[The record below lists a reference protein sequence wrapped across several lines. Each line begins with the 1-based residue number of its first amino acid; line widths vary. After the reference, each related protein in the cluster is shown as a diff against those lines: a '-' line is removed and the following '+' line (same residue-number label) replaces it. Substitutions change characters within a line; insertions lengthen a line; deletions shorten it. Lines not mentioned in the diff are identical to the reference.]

1 VAGKQFASSPGVT
14 ELRSSGLNAG
24 STTAF
29 QQVSAGILGGTIGA
43 NRWTNVDD
51 PYVQFLYA
59 ADSSAK
65 NAAFQNI
72 FRGLVDQKAP
82 AGSGAR
88 NAWEY
93 LQGTMR
99 KIGLSSAK
107 TTLGVPAP
115 QDMTGLENVIR
126 ATIGSNAT
134 DPLAW
139 LTAASMGY
147 SGGKTIKQPDTTPQF
162 NRQVQKALQLK
173 DWGDAKNALYDTYY
187 AAFGV
192 PPTDDLVSKLE
203 TSWNSEMKAQTTAA
217 VTQGKTTFKPI
228 YDTTKPIY
236 DKSKPVLTKGGKPK
250 KDAKGNTIY
259 QQKVDKDGNLMF
271 AQKKNKAGVLQYES
285 VYTATTTTEAEGF
298 TAQEQ
303 EQFLADFLK
312 SNFPQSNFTAENI
325 GGAAKSIF
333 DDLVNASKNNYAAVP
348 SFDKISNVI
357 LSVIGS
363 ADENVAAEIIR
374 KYKDDI
380 RKETGKKFMSLAEDL
395 AAGKD
400 AKPIVQGLLTNV
412 GNALETTI
420 YEDDPLMKTILN
432 FKDEKGNYRLPNDLE
447 LFNLVDNDPRVAY
460 TSRKKNEAVD
470 MAQTL
475 RSRLQR

>member
-1 VAGKQFASSPGVT
+1 MADKKFASSPGVT
-14 ELRSSGLNAG
+14 DLRSAGYNAG

-29 QQVSAGILGGTIGA
+29 QQVASGLIGGTIGA
-43 NRWTNVDD
+43 NRWMNPDD
-51 PYVQFLYA
+51 PYMQFLYA

-65 NAAFQNI
+65 DAAFQNI

-107 TTLGVPAP
+107 TTPGVPAP
-115 QDMTGLENVIR
+115 QDITGLENVIR
-126 ATIGSNAT
+126 ASIGSNAT

-139 LTAASMGY
+139 LTAAAMGY
-147 SGGKTIKQPDTTPQF
+147 SDGKTIKQPDTTPQF

-173 DWGDAKNALYDTYY
+173 DWGDAKNALYDIYY
-187 AAFGV
+187 AGFGY

-203 TSWNSEMKAQTTAA
+203 TSWNAEMKAQTKAA
-217 VTQGKTTFKPI
+217 VTEGKTTFEPI
-228 YDTTKPIY
+228 YDMKKPIY
-236 DKSKPVLTKGGKPK
+236 DKTKPVLTKSGKVK
-250 KDAKGNTIY
+250 KDAKGNIVY
-259 QQKVDKDGNLMF
+259 QQKVDKNGNPMF
-271 AQKKNKAGVLQYES
+271 EQKKNKAGVLQYKS
-285 VYTATTTTEAEGF
+285 VYSSTTTTAAEGF
-298 TAQEQ
+298 TAAEQ

-312 SNFPQSNFTAENI
+312 DNFPEGEFNAEEI

-333 DDLVNASKNNYAAVP
+333 DELTSVHKNNYSTVP
-348 SFDKISNVI
+348 SFDKISGTI
-357 LSVIGS
+357 LSAIGS
-363 ADENVAAEIIR
+363 ADANVAAEIIR
-374 KYKDDI
+374 KYKDDV
-380 RKETGKKFMSLAEDL
+380 RKTAAGKYMSLAEEL

-400 AKPIVQGLLTNV
+400 AKGIVDGLLSNV

-420 YEDDPLMKTILN
+420 YEDDPLMKQILN

-447 LFNLVDNDPRVAY
+447 LYQLVDNDPRVAY
-460 TSRKKNEAVD
+460 TSRKKNEAID

>member
-1 VAGKQFASSPGVT
+1 M
-14 ELRSSGLNAG
+14 
-24 STTAF
+24 
-29 QQVSAGILGGTIGA
+29 
-43 NRWTNVDD
+43 NRWTNQED
-51 PYVQFLYA
+51 PYVKFLYA
-59 ADSSAK
+59 ADGYAK
-65 NAAFQNI
+65 NQAFQDI

-107 TTLGVPAP
+107 TTLGIPTT

-126 ATIGSNAT
+126 GAIGSNAV

-139 LTAASMGY
+139 LSAAAMGY
-147 SGGKTIKQPDTTPQF
+147 TGGKTVKQPDTTPQF

-173 DWGDAKNALYDTYY
+173 DWGDAKNALYDSYY

-203 TSWNSEMKAQTTAA
+203 TSWNAEMKAQTTAA
-217 VTQGKTTFKPI
+217 VTQGKTTFKPV
-228 YDTTKPIY
+228 YDTTKPVY
-236 DKSKPVLTKGGKPK
+236 DKTKPVLTKSGKPK
-250 KDAKGNTIY
+250 KDAKGNTVY
-259 QQKVDKDGNLMF
+259 QQKVDKDGNPVF
-271 AQKKNKAGVLQYES
+271 EQKKNKAGVLQYES
-285 VYTATTTTEAEGF
+285 IYTATTTTEAEGF
-298 TAQEQ
+298 TAGEQ

-312 SNFPQSNFTAENI
+312 SNFPKVNFTAENI
-325 GGAAKSIF
+325 GGAAKAIF

-348 SFDKISNVI
+348 SFDKISEII
-357 LSVIGS
+357 LSAIGS

-374 KYKDDI
+374 KYKDDV

-400 AKPIVQGLLTNV
+400 AKPIVQGLLTSV

-432 FKDEKGNYRLPNDLE
+432 FKDEKGNYRLPNELE
-447 LFNLVDNDPRVAY
+447 LFNLVDNDPRSAY
-460 TSRKKNEAVD
+460 TSRKKNEAID

-475 RSRLQR
+475 RSRLNR